1 MPREDN
7 APTPSSRVSVVVPT
21 RNRASY
27 LPALLTALDAQ
38 THRPL
43 DVIVVDDASSD
54 GTVELLAR
62 WAGEGRRVERLEQPA
77 GSYAARNRGWRAAS
91 GELIAFT
98 DDDCLPEP
106 NWLAALIDSVS
117 STEFVAAQGVT
128 LARPGRITPFTH
140 QIEQRRPGPPYRT
153 CNMVY
158 RRSVLERLNGF
169 EPIRWYA
176 DNILGLRA
184 AALGSI
190 AFAPDAVVNH
200 HPRPREWRARPDW
213 RKRFEA
219 DALHRREL
227 RRLGAESVGVAGR
240 ALPIVLWI
248 LRPLVK
254 QSWAHARYAGRH
266 PLLYLRQMRPMIR
279 EKREMLGA
287 LREFWSET
295 RRGGSRGNETF
306 PTLPEC
312 PLVSVIIVTRDRDS
326 LLNQALES
334 IERQTWS
341 NREVVVVDH
350 AGQDSTHAL
359 AARYGVHYQVAA
371 GGTLAAARQMGVDAA
386 HGELVA
392 FLDDDCIA
400 ESGWLQAL
408 VAGLNS
414 SPGFAGMQ
422 GRTRAGSGPI
432 GSHAVRIGRP
442 DPLYQTCNI
451 AYRHSALRR
460 AGGFDLR
467 FTGWFEDTAL
477 AARVVAHGPIGFQPD
492 AVVLHQAVP
501 RVRRTRAIW
510 RAILRDE
517 RRLAREY
524 RAFYRRTRGPGFVPT
539 VVARWLF
546 GSTLKTLLRELRAA
560 PADLP
565 GYARLT
571 WLLARERVALIAALF
586 DVLLRPRDPRP

>member
-1 MPREDN
+1 MLPADN
-7 APTPSSRVSVVVPT
+7 AATPSPRVSVVVPT
-21 RNRASY
+21 RNRASS
-27 LPALLTALDAQ
+27 LRALLTALDAQ
-38 THRPL
+38 TLRPL
-43 DVIVVDDASSD
+43 EVIVVDDTSSD
-54 GTVELLAR
+54 GTAELLAG
-62 WAGEGRRVERLEQPA
+62 WEGEGRRVERLEQPA
-77 GSYAARNRGWRAAS
+77 GSYAARNRGWRAAR
-91 GELIAFT
+91 GEFIAFT
-98 DDDCLPEP
+98 DDDCLPQP
-106 NWLAALIDSVS
+106 GWLAALIDAVS
-117 STEFVAAQGVT
+117 PTEFVAAQGVT
-128 LARPGRITPFTH
+128 LARPGRSTPFTH
-140 QIEQRRPGPPYRT
+140 QIAQRRPGPPYRT

-169 EPIRWYA
+169 EPMRWYA
-176 DNILGLRA
+176 DNIFGLRA
-184 AALGSI
+184 AALGPI

-200 HPRPREWRARPDW
+200 PPRPREWRTRADW
-213 RKRFEA
+213 RARFQA

-227 RRLGAESVGVAGR
+227 RRLGAESVGVPGR

-254 QSWAHARYAGRH
+254 QSWAHARFAGRH
-266 PLLYLRQMRPMIR
+266 PLQYLRQVRPMIR
-279 EKREMLGA
+279 EKHEMLGA

-295 RRGGSRGNETF
+295 RRGASRGSETF
-306 PTLPEC
+306 PTLPAC
-312 PLVSVIIVTRDRDS
+312 PLVSVIIVTRDRNT
-326 LLNQALES
+326 LLHQALES
-334 IERQTWS
+334 IERQTWA

-350 AGQDSTHAL
+350 AGQDSTQAL
-359 AARYGVHYQVAA
+359 AARHGARYQAA
-371 GGTLAAARQMGVDAA
+371 ADGTLAAARQVGVNAT
-386 HGELVA
+386 HGDLVA

-400 ESGWLQAL
+400 ESGWLRAL
-408 VAGLNS
+408 VVALTS
-414 SPGFAGMQ
+414 EPRFAGMQ
-422 GRTRAGSGPI
+422 GRTRAGPGPI

-451 AYRHSALRR
+451 AYRQSALRR

-477 AARVVAHGPIGFQPD
+477 AARVLAHGPIGFQPD

-501 RVRRTRAIW
+501 RVRRTRAVW

-524 RAFYRRTRGPGFVPT
+524 RAFYRKTRGPGFLPT

-546 GSTLKTLLRELRAA
+546 GSAMKMLVRELQAA

-571 WLLARERVALIAALF
+571 WLLARERVSLIAALF
-586 DVLLRPRDPRP
+586 DVLLRPRDPQR